1 MNMTNGLIGRMAK
14 AVAGGVMLAALAAGL
29 GGCNNEMKDQQ
40 AALTQENQELRD
52 RNSQLES
59 QLQSADA
66 NRQAGDGMSTPT
78 ATFGTSPRA
87 ASGRRSSAPDD
98 FGAGTQISRQGND
111 IVVTVAGDVLFDSGQ
126 ATLKASAKKTLD
138 KVAAALKNKYSG
150 NPVRVDGYTDTDPI
164 RKSKFASNEA
174 LSAARAESVEKYL
187 VSKGVPTSRLS
198 TRAMGSSNPKSSKK
212 DSRRVE
218 IVVMDGGI

>member
-1 MNMTNGLIGRMAK
+1 MNVSNGLIGQVAK
-14 AVAGGVMLAALAAGL
+14 LVAGGVMMAALAAGL
-29 GGCNNEMKDQQ
+29 GGCNNDLKDQN

-59 QLQSADA
+59 QLQTADTA
-66 NRQAGDGMSTPT
+66 RSVADGMPT
-78 ATFGTSPRA
+78 ATYSTGRPSA
-87 ASGRRSSAPDD
+87 RRSSSPDD

-126 ATLKASAKKTLD
+126 ATLKPTSKKTLD
-138 KVAAALKNKYSG
+138 KVAAALKSKYSG
-150 NPVRVDGYTDTDPI
+150 NPVRIDGYTDTDPI

-174 LSAARAESVEKYL
+174 LSAARAESVENYL
-187 VSKGVPTSRLS
+187 ISKGVPTSRLS
-198 TRAMGSSNPKSSKK
+198 IRAMGSSNPKPTKK